1 MVSVTISLNDELKAK
16 VEKFLW
22 VNWSEVGREEAL
34 KKEIFEKFIKTG
46 TLSDVDQK
54 FCDKIDWYP
63 IDELP
68 LKEEFVKELEKAR
81 NEPMG
86 KPMTLEEFNKWCDS
100 I

>member
-16 VEKFLW
+16 VERFLW

-34 KKEIFEKFIKTG
+34 KKGIFEKFIKTG
-46 TLSDVDQK
+46 TLSDADQE